1 MIQTNWHLVCIHAF
15 QYCRAAMPT
24 ISRFYGI
31 VIGMFFDEHA
41 PPHFHAQ
48 YAEFEASID
57 IRNFSVLRGKLPP
70 KALSLVVEWA
80 AQHQEELMADWKL
93 AEEHGDLKSIDPLR

>member
-1 MIQTNWHLVCIHAF
+1 
-15 QYCRAAMPT
+15 MPT

-41 PPHFHAQ
+41 PPHFHVK
-48 YAEFEASID
+48 YAEYEASID

-80 AQHQEELMADWKL
+80 SLHQEELLEDWEL
-93 AEEHGDLKSIDPLR
+93 AERHKDLKAIDPLR